1 MDPKVL
7 PNPWG
12 SPPCTQKFSGSGFL
26 NAGEKPSSRSFKDVV
41 SGLADGFTDGF
52 AFKKSSVKGVPAI
65 LFSDEDVVKL
75 ASPFQFTLVD
85 LRNVAIQLSNDLDY
99 SRIFSRCSYYINNC
113 QMRLLKW
120 TPYFDIKEESPIV
133 PIWISFPNLRLH
145 FFNHHVMLALGSIFG
160 RPLQTDHATASRS
173 RPSVARVL
181 VEMDITKNH
190 PKEIWVGS
198 ESMGYLQKV
207 VFENVPDFSSH
218 CKIHGHSIS
227 ECFVLHPNLK
237 NVSKE
242 VDVHGKSNAGME
254 EVVGIIHESS
264 SLANVIHKEIS
275 GDIPIVPPSN
285 MNVGDPAV
293 SNEGINTDKGKFVV
307 PTEETCAQEHIDD
320 LKENEPSNDTYI
332 SGEEEMEEGEI
343 DGTLKHNDIIS
354 DFPQIVH
361 TNITFQILSFFGSFV
376 YASCTRQGRSALWKQ
391 LTDFSSVACLPWFVG
406 GDFNVISKTSERI
419 GGNMPC
425 ALAMDDFNRMILN
438 CNLHDIGFSGS
449 NFTWN
454 RSTMWQRLDRVL
466 FNGDWISKFPLTHIE
481 HLSRTMS
488 DHSPLL
494 LNFNSN
500 SMHIKSSFR
509 FQNMWLLD
517 EDFYNI
523 LKCNWNAPLFPDDN
537 IQDLKKAYGLN
548 FCLLSIVVSIIPY
561 CVRLRGVTL
570 LFGKG
575 CVTLSGKWRSIFNGS
590 AMASFVPSVT
600 FCFGSDGQVT
610 LPESLLACPPVGG
623 ITFGSFTDSA
633 FVTLG
638 GPTPSEAAALSPPQ
652 RRARAAMRPFGRP
665 AARRTAR
672 APPTRP
678 VARRPVPPVP
688 VAPAVPAPQRR
699 QPVVPSVVVPAEVT
713 RARVSPPPSSSR
725 KRSAQAKIPSPSTR
739 RVSAFARLSH
749 PEIVRQTPT
758 PPVPVV
764 PVPAVVPQAVGP
776 DLPSSSTS
784 GLGRR
789 ARRNRNRRLRLAA
802 SEAEQQQMAVS
813 LAHQE
818 PVAPEIEAVQGGRFS
833 PLTHSGDEEDVARIA
848 AAPPITTILRRARV
862 PRDGAART
870 LTQRIRSIIR
880 LARRRG
886 PVSRERL
893 LQQIS
898 QVHTQSQRQ
907 LSRQRHQ
914 WRRGQPPRQQ
924 TTTVTPAGPQ
934 SSAPTVGRRPRRR
947 GRRQQLEP
955 AQPRLSSVVVAPP
968 PIETVVESR
977 RSRWV
982 WRRRQA
988 DPPAEVVQPVGQSD
1002 AVAPQQTEAVLML
1015 EDGLTDVDE
1024 VSPPGSLAV
1033 RAEPAP
1039 AFSPFRASSSMGP
1052 YIEALRQNFSDRDF
1066 LDEGSE
1072 DDLLDDGLDEDIPVH
1087 RVCVVTRRGH
1097 SGEQRE
1103 FEDDDEEQGD
1113 AEIGGSPRSVD
1124 TDATVLQLQ
1133 AQMAEMAKAMATMT
1147 AQLTALGAVPQAA
1160 GVGTPATSRD
1170 EAVVPPVLAPGPVG
1184 VDRVQRTVPVAPT
1197 TVTHSLPVQSQ
1208 PAQSQ
1213 LVQMTASQIQ
1223 DLIAQKVEQAI
1234 SSRKSGEAVS
1244 RGRPYPVDI
1253 PAAVPPKVESQQS
1266 RRPQRQESSGAPPP
1280 RRGEVHSTY
1289 GPQDKGKKPLVSSVP
1304 PPQQQQPYTQGQSAV
1319 PPRPSRRTPE
1329 SQQYLQEKLS
1339 KEYPFKRE
1347 SVMKIFKFL
1356 DSDLVQPKGKAA
1368 QVVQTVSDVSQRVSQ
1383 CDGQSSSSR
1392 SPCGSE
1398 GEWQLALSRKTKSL
1412 IRQAVQSSEVVER
1425 RPSQAKSTVA
1435 IPIPSP
1441 VVFSSSVVV
1450 PSEYISVSHVCNKKM
1465 YEREKLVVTSEG
1477 KTCPLPAL
1485 TLKDFVLPPVDDE
1498 IKEEDDS
1505 GYFWSPVPS
1514 SATFSSTRSFSILH
1528 ISSSTDDPSSED
1540 ESEYEPVF
1548 NIPEGGYY
1556 MDSEVQ
1562 GPSQVGI
1569 EAGVAT
1575 AGPSES
1581 PFQSAIRHDV
1591 PPSRGRGW
1599 YGGRGRVP
1607 ARRTPSLDVR
1617 IPPPSYLQNA
1627 PLVISSDS
1635 SDDEMIDAPRPL
1647 APSPALGINDHNSF
1661 PTFRRYMIPEGGLVI
1676 DSSSDEEADLRRQ
1689 NTIQQA
1695 SSSGASVPSR
1705 TRNHSVSA
1713 LSKFFVPPQTSECA
1727 SLSHSI
1733 GAPLGPEIQGPAE
1746 TAVGR

>member
-1 MDPKVL
+1 
-7 PNPWG
+7 
-12 SPPCTQKFSGSGFL
+12 
-26 NAGEKPSSRSFKDVV
+26 
-41 SGLADGFTDGF
+41 
-52 AFKKSSVKGVPAI
+52 
-65 LFSDEDVVKL
+65 
-75 ASPFQFTLVD
+75 
-85 LRNVAIQLSNDLDY
+85 
-99 SRIFSRCSYYINNC
+99 
-113 QMRLLKW
+113 
-120 TPYFDIKEESPIV
+120 
-133 PIWISFPNLRLH
+133 
-145 FFNHHVMLALGSIFG
+145 
-160 RPLQTDHATASRS
+160 
-173 RPSVARVL
+173 
-181 VEMDITKNH
+181 
-190 PKEIWVGS
+190 
-198 ESMGYLQKV
+198 
-207 VFENVPDFSSH
+207 
-218 CKIHGHSIS
+218 
-227 ECFVLHPNLK
+227 
-237 NVSKE
+237 
-242 VDVHGKSNAGME
+242 
-254 EVVGIIHESS
+254 
-264 SLANVIHKEIS
+264 
-275 GDIPIVPPSN
+275 
-285 MNVGDPAV
+285 
-293 SNEGINTDKGKFVV
+293 
-307 PTEETCAQEHIDD
+307 
-320 LKENEPSNDTYI
+320 
-332 SGEEEMEEGEI
+332 
-343 DGTLKHNDIIS
+343 
-354 DFPQIVH
+354 
-361 TNITFQILSFFGSFV
+361 
-376 YASCTRQGRSALWKQ
+376 
-391 LTDFSSVACLPWFVG
+391 
-406 GDFNVISKTSERI
+406 
-419 GGNMPC
+419 
-425 ALAMDDFNRMILN
+425 
-438 CNLHDIGFSGS
+438 
-449 NFTWN
+449 
-454 RSTMWQRLDRVL
+454 
-466 FNGDWISKFPLTHIE
+466 
-481 HLSRTMS
+481 
-488 DHSPLL
+488 
-494 LNFNSN
+494 
-500 SMHIKSSFR
+500 
-509 FQNMWLLD
+509 
-517 EDFYNI
+517 
-523 LKCNWNAPLFPDDN
+523 
-537 IQDLKKAYGLN
+537 
-548 FCLLSIVVSIIPY
+548 
-561 CVRLRGVTL
+561 
-570 LFGKG
+570 
-575 CVTLSGKWRSIFNGS
+575 
-590 AMASFVPSVT
+590 MASFVPSVT

-652 RRARAAMRPFGRP
+652 RRARAAMRPSGRP

-672 APPTRP
+672 APVRPTPVRVQQAHPVARQAVPRPPPVQPTRP

-699 QPVVPSVVVPAEVT
+699 QPVVPSVVLPAEVT

-725 KRSAQAKIPSPSTR
+725 KRSAQAELPSPSTR

-758 PPVPVV
+758 PPVPVA

-818 PVAPEIEAVQGGRFS
+818 PGQQRVAPPQREPRLPLDTPTPKIVVAPEIEAVQGGRFS

-848 AAPPITTILRRARV
+848 AAPPVTTTLRRARV

-924 TTTVTPAGPQ
+924 TATVTPAGPQ

-955 AQPRLSSVVVAPP
+955 ARPQLSSVVVVPP
-968 PIETVVESR
+968 PTEAVVESR

-988 DPPAEVVQPVGQSD
+988 DPPAEVVQPVGQLD
-1002 AVAPQQTEAVLML
+1002 AVAPQQMEAVLML

-1024 VSPPGSLAV
+1024 VSPPDSLAV
-1033 RAEPAP
+1033 GAEPAP

-1234 SSRKSGEAVS
+1234 SSRKSGE
-1244 RGRPYPVDI
+1244 
-1253 PAAVPPKVESQQS
+1253 
-1266 RRPQRQESSGAPPP
+1266 
-1280 RRGEVHSTY
+1280 
-1289 GPQDKGKKPLVSSVP
+1289 
-1304 PPQQQQPYTQGQSAV
+1304 
-1319 PPRPSRRTPE
+1319 
-1329 SQQYLQEKLS
+1329 
-1339 KEYPFKRE
+1339 
-1347 SVMKIFKFL
+1347 

-1383 CDGQSSSSR
+1383 CDSQSSSSR

-1412 IRQAVQSSEVVER
+1412 IRQAVQSSEAVER

-1435 IPIPSP
+1435 SPVPSP

-1450 PSEYISVSHVCNKKM
+1450 PSEHISVSHVCNKKM

-1477 KTCPLPAL
+1477 KTGPLPAL

-1514 SATFSSTRSFSILH
+1514 SATVSSTRSFSILH

-1548 NIPEGGYY
+1548 NIPEGGCY
-1556 MDSEVQ
+1556 MDSEARRPPTAQSPVAPASVGQGPVQSHAQNPGQPPVQ
-1562 GPSQVGI
+1562 GPSPVGI
-1569 EAGVAT
+1569 EASVAT
-1575 AGPSES
+1575 AGPVES
-1581 PFQSAIRHDV
+1581 PFQLAVKHDV

-1599 YGGRGRVP
+1599 YGGRGRVL

-1617 IPPPSYLQNA
+1617 IPPPSYLQNS

-1635 SDDEMIDAPRPL
+1635 SDDEMINAPRSS
-1647 APSPALGINDHNSF
+1647 APSPALGINDHSSF
-1661 PTFRRYMIPEGGLVI
+1661 PTFRRYMIPEGGIVV
-1676 DSSSDEEADLRRQ
+1676 DSSSDEETDLRRQ
-1689 NTIQQA
+1689 NTIRQTSSSDVGGPSQA
-1695 SSSGASVPSR
+1695 SKCP
-1705 TRNHSVSA
+1705 VSA
-1713 LSKFFVPPQTSECA
+1713 LSKFFVPPQSSECA
-1727 SLSHSI
+1727 SLSHSV
-1733 GAPLGPEIQGPAE
+1733 GAPLGPEIQEPTE
-1746 TAVGR
+1746 TAVGRQVVRVPRYFSPVVEGYVKRGLTPSSWSDEQASQQARIWRTDFPQTTKGALLGPEDQGLVETTVDNRMTGPHSPYGMSSL